1 MKNMNVSTVLSETGA
16 ISPAIVILVCAI
28 ALILF
33 TTLIVIVSRYK
44 KCPSDKIMV
53 IYGAAIGNNH
63 DGTPRTAKCIHGGAA
78 FVVPIFQSYE
88 YMDLTPMSIS
98 VYAIIEMGL

>member
-1 MKNMNVSTVLSETGA
+1 MKNMNVPTALSEQVGGM
-16 ISPAIVILVCAI
+16 SPAIVIVISAL
-28 ALILF
+28 ALIIF

-53 IYGAAIGNNH
+53 IYGAAIGSNH

-78 FVVPIFQSYE
+78 FVVPIFKS
-88 YMDLTPMSIS
+88 
-98 VYAIIEMGL
+98 